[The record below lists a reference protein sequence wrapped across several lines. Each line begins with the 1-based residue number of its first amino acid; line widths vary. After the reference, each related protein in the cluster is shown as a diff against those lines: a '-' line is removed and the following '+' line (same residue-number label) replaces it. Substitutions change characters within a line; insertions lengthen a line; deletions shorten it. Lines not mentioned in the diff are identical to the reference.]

1 MAVDPANAH
10 ELTRTASKTGV
21 GALTGHLSYS
31 SEPAGRQPGDPHF
44 REHFDRCR
52 DQPMRLM
59 TVPVCQAVPATWACG
74 ICDLLLIRRGEYLR
88 CCVASPLRPTSHCS
102 TPSSFRI
109 AGSCRL
115 PQGLWLT
122 SPQKQRLSVDYH
134 PFDLTK
140 RRFR

>member
-1 MAVDPANAH
+1 MSVDPANAH
-10 ELTRTASKTGV
+10 EFTRTASKTGV
-21 GALTGHLSYS
+21 DALSGHYRRLS
-31 SEPAGRQPGDPHF
+31 ETAGQKPGDPHS
-44 REHFDRCR
+44 REHLHRYR
-52 DQPMRLM
+52 SQPMIM
-59 TVPVCQAVPATWACG
+59 MAVPVCRAVPATWACG